1 MIIHN
6 LIAGS
11 SRLNFNETDRIVSF
25 MRSPDERRRSDR
37 ARTAILTA
45 TAEAVAELGYA
56 KTSIE
61 GIAARAGVGK
71 QTIYRWWPSKGAVVL
86 DALAVD
92 QGDVEWPDTGDLAAD
107 LRLVLRATV
116 AEFADETT
124 SATLRALMIDMQQD
138 AALSDQVHTRMLGP
152 QLAATKRRLESAQR
166 SGQVAPGIDLDVA
179 VELVFGPIYH
189 RWILRTHPFD
199 EAYADALTELA
210 IQALK

>member
-1 MIIHN
+1 V
-6 LIAGS
+6 
-11 SRLNFNETDRIVSF
+11 E
-25 MRSPDERRRSDR
+25 SPDTRRRSDR

-45 TAEAVAELGYA
+45 ATEAVAELGYA

-86 DALAVD
+86 DALIADQQDVD
-92 QGDVEWPDTGDLAAD
+92 WPDTGDLTAD

-116 AEFADETT
+116 DEFADANN
-124 SATLRALMIDMQQD
+124 SATLRALMIDMQHD
-138 AALSDQVHTRMLGP
+138 EALSEQVLTRVLGP

-166 SGQVAPGIDLDVA
+166 AGQVADGIDLDVA

-199 EAYADALTELA
+199 QAYADTLTALA
-210 IQALK
+210 VRALR

>member
-1 MIIHN
+1 MK
-6 LIAGS
+6 
-11 SRLNFNETDRIVSF
+11 
-25 MRSPDERRRSDR
+25 SPDERRRSDR

-45 TAEAVAELGYA
+45 AAEAVAELGYA

-61 GIAARAGVGK
+61 GIAGRAGVGK

-92 QGDVEWPDTGDLAAD
+92 QGDVEWPDTGDLTAD

-116 AEFADETT
+116 AEFADDAT

-138 AALSDQVHTRMLGP
+138 AALSDQVMTRMLGP

-166 SGQVAPGIDLDVA
+166 AGQVAQGIDLDVA
-179 VELVFGPIYH
+179 VEVVFGPIYH

-199 EAYADALTELA
+199 EPYADALTDLA
-210 IQALK
+210 VRALSGPAVEAK

>member
-1 MIIHN
+1 MN
-6 LIAGS
+6 S
-11 SRLNFNETDRIVSF
+11 NETDRIVSLVK
-25 MRSPDERRRSDR
+25 SPDDRRRSDR

-45 TAEAVAELGYA
+45 ATESVAELGYA

-86 DALAVD
+86 EALTAD
-92 QGDVEWPDTGDLAAD
+92 QPDVEWPDTGDLTAD

-116 AEFADETT
+116 DEFADANN
-124 SATLRALMIDMQQD
+124 SATLRALMIDMQHD
-138 AALSDQVHTRMLGP
+138 EALSEQVLTRVLGP

-166 SGQVAPGIDLDVA
+166 AGQVADGIDLDIA
-179 VELVFGPIYH
+179 VEIIFGPIYH

-199 EAYADALTELA
+199 QAYADALTNLA
-210 IQALK
+210 VRSLR